1 MRNHHLA
8 IPKDIQLLNKKYEV
22 KQLAK
27 HYLLKPANLKPGSF
41 TNVYM
46 DQIFNLDILFLKDS
60 VLVMNEHWKIIDG
73 EKRHTVGLDL
83 SYLSEF
89 KILDIQL
96 NLHRILLSESA
107 DRITK
112 IHYFL
117 YHIRC
122 SDKFSLEDFV
132 DIIYQAEE
140 VSKYYKEH
148 GKKLILH
155 ICKYQYRC
163 IKDYIEKNP
172 KFKKIWESLHISIDE
187 GVVFVKGSMYYY
199 FTTGNVLYSGELYN
213 VRNME
218 VKL

>member
-60 VLVMNEHWKIIDG
+60 VLVMNEYWKIIDG

-148 GKKLILH
+148 
-155 ICKYQYRC
+155 
-163 IKDYIEKNP
+163 
-172 KFKKIWESLHISIDE
+172 
-187 GVVFVKGSMYYY
+187 
-199 FTTGNVLYSGELYN
+199 
-213 VRNME
+213 
-218 VKL
+218 

>member
-1 MRNHHLA
+1 MRDHRLA
-8 IPKDIQLLNKKYEV
+8 IPKDVQLLNEKYEV

-27 HYLLKPANLKPGSF
+27 HCLLKPANLKPGSF
-41 TNVYM
+41 TNIYM
-46 DQIFNLDILFLKDS
+46 DQIFNIDRLFLKDS
-60 VLVMNEHWKIIDG
+60 VLVMNKHWKIIDG
-73 EKRHTVGLDL
+73 EKRHTAELDL
-83 SYLSEF
+83 SYHFEF
-89 KILDIQL
+89 KILDFQL

-155 ICKYQYRC
+155 ICKYQYQC
-163 IKDYIEKNP
+163 IKDHIEKNP

-199 FTTGNVLYSGELYN
+199 FTTGNVLYHGELYN
-213 VRNME
+213 VRNAGI
-218 VKL
+218 KL